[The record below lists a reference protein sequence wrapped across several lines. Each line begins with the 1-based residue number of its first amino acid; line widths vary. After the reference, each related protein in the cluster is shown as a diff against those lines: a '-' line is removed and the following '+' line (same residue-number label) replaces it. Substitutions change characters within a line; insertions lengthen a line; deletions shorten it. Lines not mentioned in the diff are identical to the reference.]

1 VADYSN
7 WYRFSTDE
15 AAPPSGNI
23 TAGVASHPLN
33 LVQSLVPVRAP
44 WAMQDNRML
53 RFLTAGESHGPEL
66 VVIIEGV
73 PAGFN
78 IELEAINRDLA
89 RRQKGY
95 GRGGRMAIER
105 DEVRVVS
112 GIRFGST
119 LGSPITFIIENR
131 DFKNWETRMSADP
144 RNRGESKPV
153 TRPRPGHA
161 DLAGVLKYNL
171 EDIRD
176 VLERASARETAVRVA
191 LGSLAR
197 QLVAP
202 FGISVLGYVISIG
215 SIEAE
220 TPDGLT
226 IEQLVQTTEESLV
239 RVADADA
246 ERAIVAEIDQC
257 KREGDTL
264 GGVVE
269 VIADG
274 LPVGLGSHVQ
284 WDRKLDGRIAHALM
298 SLQAVKGVEFGQ
310 GFAAAR
316 VRGSQLHDEIGYDAA
331 AQRFT
336 RSSNNSGGTEGGMS
350 TSEPLRVR
358 VAFKPLSTLMRPLRS
373 ADIKTKAEAIA
384 AIERSDVC
392 AIPAAAVI
400 AESAVTFE
408 IANAFFE
415 KFGGDSLVEVTR
427 NYRGYLEQLRNY

>member
-1 VADYSN
+1 
-7 WYRFSTDE
+7 
-15 AAPPSGNI
+15 
-23 TAGVASHPLN
+23 
-33 LVQSLVPVRAP
+33 
-44 WAMQDNRML
+44 ML

-66 VVIIEGV
+66 IVIIEGA
-73 PAGFN
+73 PAGYD
-78 IELEAINRDLA
+78 IDVKAINHDLA

-95 GRGGRMAIER
+95 GRGGRMAIEH

-112 GIRFGST
+112 GIRFGRT

-131 DFKNWETRMSADP
+131 DFKNWEKRMSVNPSDRA
-144 RNRGESKPV
+144 EAKLV

-176 VLERASARETAVRVA
+176 VLERASARETAARVA
-191 LGSLAR
+191 LGSFAR
-197 QLVAP
+197 QLITP
-202 FGISVLGYVISIG
+202 FGISVLGYVVSIG
-215 SIEAE
+215 SIEAKLP
-220 TPDGLT
+220 PDISL
-226 IEQLVQTTEESLV
+226 EQLALVSEESPV
-239 RVADADA
+239 RVADAEA
-246 ERAIVAEIDQC
+246 ERAIIAEIDLC
-257 KREGDTL
+257 KKAGDTL

-269 VIADG
+269 VVAAG

-310 GFAAAR
+310 GFGAAR

-336 RSSNNSGGTEGGMS
+336 RYSNNSGGTEGGIS
-350 TSEPLRVR
+350 TGEPLRVR

-373 ADIKTKAEAIA
+373 ADIKTKAEAVA
-384 AIERSDVC
+384 TIERSDVC

-400 AESAVTFE
+400 AESAVAFE
-408 IANAFFE
+408 VANAFLE
-415 KFGGDSLVEVTR
+415 KFGGDSFTEIAR
-427 NYRGYLEQLRNY
+427 NYQGYLQQVRDY

>member
-1 VADYSN
+1 
-7 WYRFSTDE
+7 
-15 AAPPSGNI
+15 
-23 TAGVASHPLN
+23 
-33 LVQSLVPVRAP
+33 
-44 WAMQDNRML
+44 ML

-66 VVIIEGV
+66 VVILEGA
-73 PAGFN
+73 PAGYD
-78 IELEAINRDLA
+78 IDLEAINHDLA

-112 GIRFGST
+112 GIRFGRT
-119 LGSPITFIIENR
+119 LGSPITFVVENR
-131 DFKNWETRMSADP
+131 DFKNWEKRMSADP
-144 RNRGESKPV
+144 RDRGEAKLV

-176 VLERASARETAVRVA
+176 VLERASARETAARVA
-191 LGSLAR
+191 LGSIAR
-197 QLVAP
+197 QLVTP
-202 FGISVLGYVISIG
+202 FGISVLGYVVSIG
-215 SIEAE
+215 SIEAKM
-220 TPDGLT
+220 PSDISL
-226 IEQLVQTTEESLV
+226 EQLALVSEESPV

-246 ERAIVAEIDQC
+246 ERAIIAEIDLC
-257 KREGDTL
+257 KKEGDTL

-269 VIADG
+269 VMAAG

-310 GFAAAR
+310 GFGAAR

-336 RSSNNSGGTEGGMS
+336 RHSNNSGGTEGGIS
-350 TSEPLRVR
+350 TGEPLRVR

-373 ADIKTKAEAIA
+373 ADIKTKAEAVA
-384 AIERSDVC
+384 TIERSDVC

-400 AESAVTFE
+400 AESVVAFE
-408 IANAFFE
+408 IANAFLE
-415 KFGGDSLVEVTR
+415 KFGGDSFIEIAR
-427 NYRGYLEQLRNY
+427 NYNGYLQQMCDY